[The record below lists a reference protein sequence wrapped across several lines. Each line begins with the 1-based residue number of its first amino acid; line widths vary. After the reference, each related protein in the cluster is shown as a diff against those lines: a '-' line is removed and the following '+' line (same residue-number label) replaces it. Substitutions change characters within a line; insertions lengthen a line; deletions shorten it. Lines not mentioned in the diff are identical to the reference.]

1 MGARAIG
8 SRASEAFGNAHG
20 TIIHAVEIAPD
31 VYEYGV
37 AWDDGEY
44 ADETWTE
51 QDLLPLED
59 SND

>member
-8 SRASEAFGNAHG
+8 DRVSEAFGNVHG
-20 TIIHAVEIAPD
+20 TIVDVQEPVPG

-51 QDLLPLED
+51 QDLFPLEEL
-59 SND
+59 S